1 MKLPR
6 RTFLHLTAG
15 AAALPFVS
23 QTGWA
28 QAYPNRPVKI
38 LSGFPPGGLADLSAR
53 IPAQVLSE
61 RLKQQFVV
69 ENRPG
74 AATAIATEAVVR
86 SPPDGYTLLQLSASS
101 SVNQSVYE
109 KLSFNIVTDLA
120 MVAGTITSPLTL
132 VAHPS
137 LPASSVQEL
146 VAYVKANP
154 GKVGLAS
161 FGTGTTSHAAG
172 ELFKMMSGIS
182 MVHIPYRGSVPMSVD
197 LIAGQILIAIDT
209 VTNSLPQIRAGKL
222 RALAVCSLT
231 RAAHLPSVPSMSEF
245 YPGFEANGW
254 NGIAAPKG
262 TPAEIVNKLNNK
274 INAVFAEAAVI
285 AKVNE
290 LGAEVFRKSPAE
302 LSAQVAAEVSRWEKV
317 VKFANIKP
325 E

>member
-1 MKLPR
+1 MLTR
-6 RTFLHLTAG
+6 RKSLQIAIG
-15 AAALPFVS
+15 ALAMPLVS
-23 QTGWA
+23 RTSWA
-28 QAYPNRPVKI
+28 QAYPSRPVKI
-38 LSGFPPGGLADLSAR
+38 ISGFPPGGLADLSAR

-132 VAHPS
+132 VVHPS
-137 LPASSVQEL
+137 LPVNSVQEL
-146 VAYVKANP
+146 IAYVKANP
-154 GKVGLAS
+154 GKLGLAS

-182 MVHIPYRGSVPMSVD
+182 MVHVPYRGSVPMSID
-197 LIAGQILIAIDT
+197 LIAGQIHVAVDT
-209 VTNSLPQIRAGKL
+209 VTNTLPHIRAGKL

-231 RAAHLPSVPSMSEF
+231 RASHLPNVPSMNEF
-245 YPGFEANGW
+245 MPGFEANGW

-262 TPAEIVNKLNNK
+262 TPTAIVNKLNSE
-274 INAVFAEAAVI
+274 INAVFAESAIA

-302 LSAQVAAEVSRWEKV
+302 LSAQVASEVSRWEKV